1 MFRSS
6 SSGIEGKC
14 MGTPSHVRAKL
25 CAIALVSG
33 AVLFG
38 LGATASRI
46 QAEEMAAS
54 CVDPSEPARSV
65 VSVVRYFDKPRH
77 NSAGESAGE
86 EIVGE
91 RATGW
96 FYTSPRLLV
105 TAAHFADDLP
115 TEGWQE
121 AELRQASQDG
131 EPGTKVRV
139 QLRAIAQ
146 RQPADDH
153 ASGAERNAG
162 LTDDVAIL
170 ELREP
175 FPDAH
180 VLDIQP
186 EPPATDATVLVLGYP
201 GGRMQA
207 ARGTVREVKDPPG
220 KFAGLTF
227 LEVQGNNRLLLNAGT
242 SGAPVLDCRQGRV
255 VAVLNGLL
263 TSPSL
268 PFLPAGRSVIPTAWG
283 NPTNTAV
290 PASTLIAIRSRIP

>member
-1 MFRSS
+1 
-6 SSGIEGKC
+6 
-14 MGTPSHVRAKL
+14 MGTPSQVRAKL
-25 CAIALVSG
+25 CAVALVSG

-65 VSVVRYFDKPRH
+65 VSIVWYFDKPRH
-77 NSAGESAGE
+77 NSAGE

-105 TAAHFADDLP
+105 TAAHFANELP
-115 TEGWQE
+115 AQGWQE

-131 EPGTKVRV
+131 EPGTTVRV
-139 QLRAIAQ
+139 QLRVIAR

-153 ASGAERNAG
+153 ASGAERNTP
-162 LTDDVAIL
+162 LMDDVAIL

-180 VLDIQP
+180 VLDVQP
-186 EPPATDATVLVLGYP
+186 EAPAADATVLVLGYP

-207 ARGTVREVKDPPG
+207 ARGTVRVVKDPPG
-220 KFAGLTF
+220 KYAGLTF
-227 LEVQGNNRLLLNAGT
+227 LEVQGDNRLLLNAGT

-255 VAVLNGLL
+255 VAVINGLL
-263 TSPSL
+263 TGPSL
-268 PFLPAGRSVIPTAWG
+268 PFLPPERSVVPTPWG
-283 NPTNTAV
+283 SPTNTAV
-290 PASTLIAIRSRIP
+290 PAATVATVRDRGMSAADSAVAANRPARLP